1 MPGGIHP
8 PLSVI
13 ASWPTPNYV
22 DPERRGWS
30 VVVMCAVL
38 WGLAMVILMMRL
50 WARLVLQHNAG
61 LDDLFI
67 VLAMVRTECD
77 LKLAHI
83 LNIRR
88 YPQLASPSAYH

>member
-13 ASWPTPNYV
+13 ATWPTPNYV
-22 DPERRGWS
+22 NPQRRDWG
-30 VVVMCAVL
+30 VVIMCAIL
-38 WGLAMVILMMRL
+38 WGAAMVILMMRL

-67 VLAMVRTECD
+67 VLAMVRMPRLFTFSSE
-77 LKLAHI
+77 LTS
-83 LNIRR
+83 RR
-88 YPQLASPSAYH
+88 YPRLV